1 MSNDLISQDVL
12 LAEFRKQAE
21 KCENFHISAIET
33 EIESAHA
40 VDAVEVV
47 RCKECKKRVIDM
59 NKEKYECGLLE
70 YACYDTPAFYCKDND
85 FCSYG
90 ERKDGVK

>member
-47 RCKECKKRVIDM
+47 RCKECIHVH
-59 NKEKYECGLLE
+59 
-70 YACYDTPAFYCKDND
+70 DND
-85 FCSYG
+85 CPLDGWARSDEDSCSYG
-90 ERKDGVK
+90 ERKEYV